1 MIILEI
7 LKLILK
13 TIFPMKRLLSVITLF
28 IVFNLSTTAQVDL
41 SYYLL
46 EGFTYNPHIPTPKSI
61 LGYEVGEW
69 HATHDQVVMYMR
81 ALAQVSE
88 RIKIE
93 EIGRTYEK
101 RPQLMLTISSPN
113 NLKNLEQ
120 IKKERTQL
128 RNSPGTVNVSK
139 MPVVVYAGYS
149 VHGNEASAVNAALLA
164 AYHFAAANEIESD
177 LENMVILLDP
187 ALNPDGVNRFAS
199 WVNSN
204 KSYHMN
210 GDPNNRE
217 YNEVWPRGR
226 SNHYWFDLNRDW
238 LPVQHP
244 ESRNRV
250 AKVQEWK
257 PNLQLDFH
265 EMGTNSTFFFQ
276 PGIPARNHPLTP
288 AKNFEL
294 TEKIGRYHAKN
305 LDKIGSLYYSQESF
319 DDYYYGKGS
328 TYPDVQGAIGIL
340 FEQASSRGH
349 VQESIFG
356 PLTFAFTIRN
366 QFHTTLSSFEAAR
379 DMRLELNTYLK
390 DFYSEAK
397 KESDVDINKAYIFG
411 TLDDHGRT
419 THLAD
424 MILQHDIDVY
434 HLQDDISINGVQFQK
449 EKSFIVPLNQ
459 PQYRLIKSI
468 FETRTSFK
476 DSLFYDVSAWTMPMA
491 FNVNFMAL
499 NSRILNLANVE
510 KVEKNIAL
518 PKGKIIGEQGA
529 YSYAFEWSEYYAP
542 KAAFA
547 LMNKGYLVRVAHQE
561 MKLPS
566 GKTLKRGTILID
578 KGQSGASN
586 EKYYQDILQA
596 AEGSGVEVYAI
607 PTGYTQ
613 GINVGSPSIDV
624 LKKPSVVM
632 LVDGGVSSGEAG
644 EIWHML
650 DQRFEMPLTLMPVE
664 RFQMADLGRYNVL
677 ILPNGNYGSMGK
689 QGAEKI
695 KNWVRGGGTLI
706 ARGASLAWL
715 NQQEVASF
723 NFKEV
728 KAEEKSLQL
737 NYSDFANATGAKLTG
752 GAIFN
757 AKLDITHPIGYGY
770 SKSEIFTFRSG
781 NQFLLP
787 SENRYANPMIYTN
800 SPLASGYVHPTN
812 LEAIKSTAVIQVASV
827 GRGNIIGFVDNPNFR
842 AFWFGTNKL
851 FMNAIFFGQTIDTG
865 AGRFI
870 D

>member
-1 MIILEI
+1 MMKSIISA
-7 LKLILK
+7 
-13 TIFPMKRLLSVITLF
+13 FALF
-28 IVFNLSTTAQVDL
+28 ILLNFGSYAQIDL
-41 SYYLL
+41 SYYLP
-46 EGFTYNPHIPTPKSI
+46 EGYTYNPAIPTPKSV
-61 LGYEVGEW
+61 LGFEVGEW
-69 HATHDQVVMYMR
+69 HATHDQVVMYMK
-81 ALAQVSE
+81 ALAQASE
-88 RIKIE
+88 RIEIE
-93 EIGRTYEK
+93 EIGRTYER
-101 RPQLMLTISSPN
+101 RPQVMLTISSPN

-120 IKKERTQL
+120 IKRERNQL
-128 RNSPGTVNVSK
+128 RNNPASLNLSK

-149 VHGNEASAVNAALLA
+149 VHGNEASAVNAALIA
-164 AYHFAAANEIESD
+164 AYHFAAANEIAAD
-177 LENMVILLDP
+177 LDNMVLLLDP

-199 WVNSN
+199 WVNTH
-204 KSYHMN
+204 KSYQMN

-217 YNEVWPRGR
+217 YNEAWPRGR

-257 PNLQLDFH
+257 PNVQLDFH

-294 TEKIGRYHAKN
+294 TEKIGRYHAKY
-305 LDKIGSLYYSQESF
+305 LDKLGSLYYTQESF

-349 VQESIFG
+349 VQESIYG

-379 DMRLELNTYLK
+379 DMRVELNTYLR
-390 DFYSEAK
+390 DFYLEAK
-397 KESDVDINKAYIFG
+397 READADVNKAYIFG
-411 TLDDHGRT
+411 TLEDVART

-434 HLQDDISINGVQFQK
+434 SLKDDININGVQFEK
-449 EKSFIVPLNQ
+449 EKSYIVPLNQ

-468 FETRTSFK
+468 FETRTTFK

-491 FNVNFMAL
+491 FNVNYMAL
-499 NSRILNLANVE
+499 NSRILNLASVE
-510 KVEKNIAL
+510 KVDKTISM
-518 PKGKIIGEQGA
+518 PKGKVNGEQGA
-529 YSYAFEWSEYYAP
+529 YSYAFEWKEYYAP

-547 LMNKGYLVRVAHQE
+547 LMNKGYQVRVTHQE
-561 MKLPS
+561 MKIPS
-566 GKTLKRGTILID
+566 GKTLGRGTILVE
-578 KGQSGASN
+578 KGQSGASD
-586 EKYYQDILQA
+586 EKYFQDILKA
-596 AEGSGVEVYAI
+596 AEASGVEVHAI
-607 PTGYTQ
+607 NTGYTQ

-624 LKKPSVVM
+624 LKKPSIAM

-644 EIWHML
+644 EIWHLL
-650 DQRFEMPLTLMPVE
+650 DQRYEMPMTLLPVD
-664 RFQMADLGRYNVL
+664 RFGMTDLEKYNVL
-677 ILPNGNYGSMGK
+677 ILPNGNYNALGKAGS
-689 QGAEKI
+689 EKL
-695 KNWVRGGGTLI
+695 KSWVRNGGTLL
-706 ARGASLAWL
+706 ARGAALTWLA
-715 NQQEVASF
+715 QQEVV
-723 NFKEV
+723 NYKFKATQE
-728 KAEEKSLQL
+728 EEKAIQL
-737 NYSDFANATGAKLTG
+737 NYSDFTNAMGAKLTG

-770 SKSEIFTFRSG
+770 SKPEIFTFRSG

-800 SPLASGYVHPTN
+800 SPLASGYVYKTN
-812 LEAIKSTAVIQVASV
+812 LEAMKNTSIIQVNSL
-827 GRGNIIGFVDNPNFR
+827 GRGNIIAFVDNPNFR

-851 FMNAIFFGQTIDTG
+851 FMNAIFFGQTINTG
-865 AGRFI
+865 SGRII